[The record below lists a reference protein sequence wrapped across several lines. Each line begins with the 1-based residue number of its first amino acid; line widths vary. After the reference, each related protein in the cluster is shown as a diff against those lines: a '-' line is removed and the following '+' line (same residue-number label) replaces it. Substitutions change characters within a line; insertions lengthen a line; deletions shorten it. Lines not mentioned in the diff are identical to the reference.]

1 MGKNTEVIN
10 RILEVVPAERV
21 LVDEPMANHTSFRI
35 GGPADALVIVNDE
48 EELASV
54 LKIVK
59 ASEHIL
65 IGNGSNFLVADE
77 GYPGIMIKL
86 GGKFD
91 EAEIEEDGIT
101 VRAGGAM
108 LLSNLSAILT
118 ENGLSGFEFASGI
131 PGSVGG
137 AVFMNAGAYD
147 GEMKDIV
154 KSVRLLKPD
163 GSAAYEKSNQEMDFG
178 YRHSSI
184 QETNEIVL
192 TVTYKLEKKDKA
204 IIKDRVRELQ
214 EKRNAKQ
221 PVNFPSAGS
230 TFKRPA
236 SGYAAALI
244 DEAGL
249 RGCSVGA
256 AQVSEKHAGF
266 IINTGGAT
274 ANDVLELMRKV
285 RETVYEKSGI
295 MLEPEVRLI
304 NCKL

>member
-1 MGKNTEVIN
+1 MIK
-10 RILEVVPAERV
+10 RILEVVPADRV

-35 GGPADALVIVNDE
+35 GGPADALVLVDNE

-54 LKIVK
+54 LDIVK
-59 ASEHIL
+59 ASEHII

-86 GGKFD
+86 QGKFD
-91 EAEIEEDGIT
+91 RAEILEDGVS

-108 LLSNLSAILT
+108 LLSNLSAMLT

-137 AVFMNAGAYD
+137 AIFMNAGAY
-147 GEMKDIV
+147 GMEMKDIV

-163 GSAAYEKSNQEMDFG
+163 GSAVIERSNEEMGFS

-184 QETNEIVL
+184 QEDGLIVL
-192 TVTYKLEKKDKA
+192 SVEYKFERDETDLIKA
-204 IIKDRVRELQ
+204 RVRELQ
-214 EKRNAKQ
+214 EKRNSKQ

-256 AQVSEKHAGF
+256 AQVSEKHTGF
-266 IINTGGAT
+266 IVNNGGAT
-274 ANDVLELMRKV
+274 ANDVLELMRHVRKV
-285 RETVYEKSGI
+285 VYEKSGI

-304 NCKL
+304 NCEL

>member
-1 MGKNTEVIN
+1 MAGSLELIN
-10 RILEVVPAERV
+10 RILEFIPSERV
-21 LVDEPMANHTSFRI
+21 LINEPMANHTSFRI
-35 GGPADALVIVNDE
+35 GGPADALVLVDNED
-48 EELASV
+48 ELASV
-54 LKIVK
+54 LRIVE

-65 IGNGSNFLVADE
+65 IGNGSNFLVSDD

-86 GGKFD
+86 QGKFGD
-91 EAEIEEDGIT
+91 AELMEDGLT
-101 VRAGGAM
+101 VRAGAAM
-108 LLSNLSAILT
+108 LLSNLSSFLT
-118 ENGLSGFEFASGI
+118 NEGLSGFEFASGI

-137 AVFMNAGAYD
+137 AIFMNAGAYG

-163 GSAAYEKSNQEMDFG
+163 GSAILERTNQEMEFG
-178 YRHSSI
+178 YRHSII
-184 QETNEIVL
+184 QEDEYIVL
-192 TVTYKLEKKDKA
+192 SVEYVFKKEDRE
-204 IIKDRVRELQ
+204 IIKNRVKELQ

-249 RGCSVGA
+249 SGCSVGA
-256 AQVSEKHAGF
+256 AQVSTKHTGF
-266 IINTGGAT
+266 IINTGGAS
-274 ANDVLELMRKV
+274 ANDVLELMRQV
-285 RETVYEKSGI
+285 RKTVYEKSGV

>member
-1 MGKNTEVIN
+1 MAKNQEVIN
-10 RILEVVPAERV
+10 RILELVPADRV

-54 LKIVK
+54 LDIVK

-86 GGKFD
+86 SGKFD
-91 EAEIEEDGIT
+91 KAEISGEE

-108 LLSNLSAILT
+108 LLSNLSAMLT

-163 GSAAYEKSNQEMDFG
+163 GSAIIEKSNKEMDFG

-192 TVTYKLEKKDKA
+192 TVDYKLEKKDKA
-204 IIKDRVRELQ
+204 IIKDRVKELQ

-285 RETVYEKSGI
+285 RETVFEKSGI

>member
-1 MGKNTEVIN
+1 MAKNQEVIN
-10 RILEVVPAERV
+10 RILELVPADRV

-86 GGKFD
+86 SGKF
-91 EAEIEEDGIT
+91 EKAEISGEE

-108 LLSNLSAILT
+108 LLSNLSAMLT

-163 GSAAYEKSNQEMDFG
+163 GSAIIEKSNHEMEFD

-256 AQVSEKHAGF
+256 AQISEKHAGF

-274 ANDVLELMRKV
+274 ANDVLKLMRKV
-285 RETVYEKSGI
+285 RETVFEKSGI

-304 NCKL
+304 NCEL